1 MYIYIYIYIVY
12 IYGDVLYDI
21 HLRAV
26 MEKLPATP
34 TSTTVPSPATSSQP
48 TPSPSSA
55 PSPTAAPPPVLETP
69 PLRKQAHLDAQSWP
83 ATESLQSLPSLPF
96 MGELFDEDTQE
107 IRKDLEKQPSEEM
120 LSQDSCPRFTGVTPM
135 GKTDSVLAHASSFA
149 DTSKEA
155 EVCKAGSLQSY
166 CSVFNR
172 ICHVEIKS
180 YVK

>member
-1 MYIYIYIYIVY
+1 MYIYICIVY

-34 TSTTVPSPATSSQP
+34 TSTTVPSTATSSSP

-55 PSPTAAPPPVLETP
+55 PSPTAPPPVLETP
-69 PLRKQAHLDAQSWP
+69 PLRKQAHLDAQSLP
-83 ATESLQSLPSLPF
+83 ATESLQSLPSLPS
-96 MGELFDEDTQE
+96 MRELFDEDTQE
-107 IRKDLEKQPSEEM
+107 IRKDLEKQLSEEM
-120 LSQDSCPRFTGVTPM
+120 LSQDSGPQFTGVTPM
-135 GKTDSVLAHASSFA
+135 GRTVSVLAHASSFA

-166 CSVFNR
+166 SWVFNR